1 MLSISIEINEVH
13 EVTHQIYSLCI
24 LIEFI
29 CQMGLADYHIV
40 LLMLYAATERF
51 WNGLVKYEHTS
62 DKSEQDVSGE
72 HDL

>member
-1 MLSISIEINEVH
+1 
-13 EVTHQIYSLCI
+13 
-24 LIEFI
+24 
-29 CQMGLADYHIV
+29 MGLADYHIV

-62 DKSEQDVSGE
+62 DKSEQDVSDE